1 MKTRSTRLCLSN
13 SKACTLRVWILL
25 GHTREMG
32 KETTWFYITGI
43 SYSSEETLVLAKSK
57 CQRQA
62 WHFQDVL
69 KVPKRS
75 NSNSM
80 LADFF
85 SPSVE
90 KAIAAPAVIFFF
102 FPFLS
107 CSVPLAAPALEFTL
121 SMEEHETNGAALPPA
136 AGSPSEKGIKF
147 N

>member
-1 MKTRSTRLCLSN
+1 MYMKTRSTRLCLSK
-13 SKACTLRVWILL
+13 SKACTLCVWILL

-32 KETTWFYITGI
+32 KETTWFYTTAI
-43 SYSSEETLVLAKSK
+43 SYSSEEILVLAKSK

-90 KAIAAPAVIFFF
+90 KAIAAPVVFFF
-102 FPFLS
+102 FSFSFMLHSPGCP
-107 CSVPLAAPALEFTL
+107 CSWIRSV
-121 SMEEHETNGAALPPA
+121 NGRTWNKQCSA
-136 AGSPSEKGIKF
+136 SPSSRFSFRER
-147 N
+147 NQV